1 MDPLLH
7 ATMRR
12 TTSLAAASAML
23 TMVGPDDKKTDDD
36 TKAIVDAERWEKM
49 LAAST
54 EELRA
59 AASALPQQEVL
70 RLCDENTEGATA
82 PSSSAD
88 VDESTVIKRL
98 RLSRALCMRSACL
111 GKLARYAE
119 AARAATASLRAVQL
133 GVPAD
138 DARGCMLAKRAQHN
152 VNLSLHKF
160 ALAEE
165 SKTKTTSARAE
176 AGMKRV
182 RSIGQQMQDSSAAR
196 PRAAVAH

>member
-1 MDPLLH
+1 MDSLLH

-23 TMVGPDDKKTDDD
+23 TMYGPDDKKPDDD

-88 VDESTVIKRL
+88 VDESTVIAPAHT
-98 RLSRALCMRSACL
+98 RALCMRSACL

-165 SKTKTTSARAE
+165 GKTKTTSARAE

-182 RSIGQQMQDSSAAR
+182 RSVGQQMQDSSAAR
-196 PRAAVAH
+196 ARAAVAH